1 MVKKTITMTIDENVL
16 NDFKS
21 YCRQNGMKLSTRVEL
36 LMLENVKAPE
46 RRIWKFGIFHVNS
59 CSV

>member
-46 RRIWKFGIFHVNS
+46 RRI
-59 CSV
+59 